1 MQELYEQI
9 LDYDLNP
16 FILFTSNGK
25 LKNFNKEAE
34 FLFNFVSPKE
44 LYELCIQNA
53 SKSYGFNSKFINL
66 TYKKHSFYAIMVGY
80 LNDEEIAL
88 RLYKEVSP
96 VKAINIDKNYH
107 VSNIYTL
114 INLSKTT
121 SLTQKNIT
129 IEEIFDVS
137 IPELKIDINEFLLV
151 MNNIFSSYKS
161 PDNIKLEVAIK
172 TGEFEVINE
181 KKYHII
187 CLKFTSN
194 KSIIIDNFSYD
205 KNSTINIFQKENIV
219 EVEVPL
225 II

>member
-1 MQELYEQI
+1 MIELYEQI
-9 LDYDLNP
+9 LDNDLNV
-16 FILFTSNGK
+16 FIIFKSNGK

-44 LYELCIQNA
+44 LYELAINNA
-53 SKSYGFNSKFINL
+53 SQTYGFNSKFINL

-80 LNDEEIAL
+80 LNDEEIIL

-96 VKAINIDKNYH
+96 AKDINIEKNYH
-107 VSNIYTL
+107 LSNIYTL
-114 INLSKTT
+114 INLSKNT
-121 SLTQKNIT
+121 SLSSENIT

-151 MNNIFSSYKS
+151 LNNIFSSYTNEKYL
-161 PDNIKLEVAIK
+161 KLEVAIK

-194 KSIIIDNFSYD
+194 NSINIDHFTYD
-205 KNSTINIFQKENIV
+205 KNSTINIFQKNNIV
-219 EVEVPL
+219 EIEVPL
-225 II
+225 IL